1 MVIRV
6 TDHVLKLYVTG
17 RSERSIR
24 AITNWRKF
32 CDEEMSSVNCVLE
45 IIDILENPQAAEDA
59 KIFATPTLVKHG
71 PPPPRRIIGDLADR
85 TQVLRMLNIEL
96 QQGKSAGK

>member
-1 MVIRV
+1 V

-17 RSERSIR
+17 HHSERSSR
-24 AITNWRKF
+24 AISNWRKF

-45 IIDILENPQAAEDA
+45 IIDSLENPQAAEDA
-59 KIFATPTLVKHG
+59 KIFATPTLVKHE

-85 TQVLRMLNIEL
+85 SQVLRMLNIEL
-96 QQGKSAGK
+96 HREKPVGT